1 MRAHPPIIASLGLA
15 VLILLSRTVSPTA
28 LAQTPPTKTPFGQ
41 LPTKTAIPDT
51 LPTKPPAATPTITVP
66 TNTPNVPPT
75 KTPFPTLTPIPAATL
90 AGSTP
95 PAALPL
101 SGASA
106 LSATFTPLPLA
117 AGVPTIDSP
126 SPIAVTPTL
135 SADPMSPPST
145 DRAPDQSV
153 AAGTLPPMSPVVTQV
168 VNLSGLIF
176 GLVVLGVSIWF
187 GLVQV
192 GRMITREIRTVSLA
206 NLRLQ
211 YEADRIARQGK
222 VLFRSDADVIA
233 LLSQTILDAT
243 GASVPVRLLADG
255 LLLSPPLLAVT
266 DPDQTR
272 YLFSPVAPDQLR
284 TLQRRHGLAQFVIG
298 RSGRLASYSL
308 DALTSTPFIA
318 DDLRSA
324 LEYLAT
330 RYQVPRRPLPRSD
343 RWYLY
348 VARSQ
353 PDQGRLPSRFRS
365 QFKAG
370 QRRSLEAVRGWLR
383 GGTARSTPPT
393 RSAAPPDNSPQP
405 GD

>member
-1 MRAHPPIIASLGLA
+1 MRTRPPIIAILGFA
-15 VLILLSRTVSPTA
+15 VLILLSRTMSPTA
-28 LAQTPPTKTPFGQ
+28 LAQTPPTKTPFGP
-41 LPTKTAIPDT
+41 LPTKTAIPNA
-51 LPTKPPAATPTITVP
+51 LPTKPPAATSTVVEPTRTP
-66 TNTPNVPPT
+66 TVPPT
-75 KTPFPTLTPIPAATL
+75 KTPFPMLTPSPAATI

-117 AGVPTIDSP
+117 VVPPAIAGP
-126 SPIAVTPTL
+126 SLSAPTPTL
-135 SADPMSPPST
+135 STDPVSPLST

-153 AAGTLPPMSPVVTQV
+153 AAGTLPPVSPVITQV

-222 VLFRSDADVIA
+222 VLFRSDTDVLR
-233 LLSQTILDAT
+233 LLEQAILDMT
-243 GASVPVRLLADG
+243 GLTVHLQWLADG
-255 LLLSPPLLAVT
+255 LLLSPLILTVT
-266 DPDQTR
+266 DPNQTR
-272 YLFSPVAPDQLR
+272 YIFSPVAPDQLR
-284 TLQRRHGLAQFVIG
+284 ALQRRHGLAQFVIG
-298 RSGRLASYSL
+298 RAGRLESYPL

-318 DDLRSA
+318 DDLRNA
-324 LEYLAT
+324 LEYLT
-330 RYQVPRRPLPRSD
+330 IRYQVQRRLPPRAD

-348 VARSQ
+348 VARPQ
-353 PDQGRLPSRFRS
+353 PARRKWPRLPASVTGRLKRLTVGWRPGFRS
-365 QFKAG
+365 
-370 QRRSLEAVRGWLR
+370 
-383 GGTARSTPPT
+383 TARETP
-393 RSAAPPDNSPQP
+393 RDSSPRP